1 MTGAQRLE
9 FTRLAAGPVLARAG
23 YTALYTVAAT
33 VAAIT
38 TFKLAFR
45 YGGL

>member
-23 YTALYTVAAT
+23 YTVAAT
-33 VAAIT
+33 AAAIT